1 MRSPDATLSR
11 RRPGLSLLP
20 VALLVPALVVGGCG
34 GEGTTAPGPAPT
46 PVPLTR
52 EQAVREAV
60 RITAAAQ
67 LEVMRQARPGM
78 TEGDV
83 KAVIDQVFQRE
94 GADGLA
100 FEHIVATGANA
111 VEAHYFGNDGVLS
124 EGDLLVVDI
133 GATKDGWASD
143 LTRTIPVSGF
153 FSSRQRELYGL
164 ALEAQE
170 MAARRARTAVDSLLD
185 MQSWVIGLYQ
195 ASPLRGRAP
204 DGSLQTLDTFN
215 PYRLGHYMGHE
226 VHGGDTG
233 WDWRAPLLEEQA
245 LTIEPG
251 MYLAHEGI
259 GLRVEDDYWVGA
271 VGLECLSCPLVP
283 RGPVDIETV
292 MAAAR
297 ASVSRI
303 VVPLSRAP
311 LPVNPDAASEPHMQR
326 REEGAAPPRTP

>member
-1 MRSPDATLSR
+1 MRSPHAPRPPR
-11 RRPGLSLLP
+11 RRSGG
-20 VALLVPALVVGGCG
+20 ALLLVVLALLAGACG
-34 GEGTTAPGPAPT
+34 GDGTTTPGPAPT

-83 KAVIDQVFQRE
+83 KAVIDQVFQQE
-94 GADGLA
+94 GADGVA
-100 FEHIVATGANA
+100 FDHIVATGANA
-111 VEAHYFGNDGVLS
+111 VEAHYFGNDAILS
-124 EGDLLVVDI
+124 DGDLLVVDI

-143 LTRTIPVSGF
+143 LTRTIPVNGS

-164 ALEAQE
+164 ALEAQQ
-170 MAARRARTAVDSLLD
+170 MAARRARTAVDSLQD
-185 MQSWVIGLYQ
+185 MQDWVIKLYQ
-195 ASPLRGRAP
+195 ASPLRGRAA
-204 DGSLQTLDTFN
+204 DGSLQTLDQLN
-215 PYRLGHYMGHE
+215 PWRLGHYMGHE
-226 VHGGDTG
+226 VHGEDTG
-233 WDWRAPLLEEQA
+233 WDWKAPLAEDQA

-251 MYLAHEGI
+251 MYIASEGI
-259 GLRVEDDYWVGA
+259 GLRVEDDYWVGP

-297 ASVSRI
+297 ASAPP
-303 VVPLSRAP
+303 VVTPLTRTP
-311 LPVNPDAASEPHMQR
+311 LPVSPDALSQPHMQP
-326 REEGAAPPRTP
+326 REE

>member
-1 MRSPDATLSR
+1 MPTPAVPGAAR
-11 RRPGLSLLP
+11 RRLAVIALLTP
-20 VALLVPALVVGGCG
+20 VALAGACG
-34 GEGTTAPGPAPT
+34 GEGPSGPAPTPT

-100 FEHIVATGANA
+100 FEHIVATGAHA
-111 VEAHYFGNDGVLS
+111 VEAHYFGNDGVLTD
-124 EGDLLVVDI
+124 GDLLVVDI
-133 GATKDGWASD
+133 GATRDGWASD
-143 LTRTIPVSGF
+143 LTRTIPVRGT

-164 ALEAQE
+164 ALEAQG
-170 MAARRARTAVDSLLD
+170 MAARRARTAVDSLHD
-185 MQSWVIGLYQ
+185 MQDWVIELYQ
-195 ASPLRGRAP
+195 ASPLRARAP

-215 PYRLGHYMGHE
+215 PYRLGHYMGRR
-226 VHGGDTG
+226 VHGEDTG
-233 WDWRAPLLEEQA
+233 WDWRAPLAEDQA

-251 MYLAHEGI
+251 MYLASEGI
-259 GLRVEDDYWVGA
+259 GLRVEDDYWVGP

-283 RGPVDIETV
+283 RGAVDIETV

-297 ASVSRI
+297 AGGPEVTG
-303 VVPLSRAP
+303 PLARTP
-311 LPVNPDAASEPHMQR
+311 LPVSPEAAAQPHMQPL
-326 REEGAAPPRTP
+326 ED